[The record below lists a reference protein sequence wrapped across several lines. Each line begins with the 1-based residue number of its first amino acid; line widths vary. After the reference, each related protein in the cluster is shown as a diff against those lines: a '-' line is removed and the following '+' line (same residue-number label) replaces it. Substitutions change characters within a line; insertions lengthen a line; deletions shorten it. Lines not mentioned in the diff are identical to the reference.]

1 MIIAESGVF
10 VRLMNF
16 IMESTYVVNEPKI
29 DGIDKP
35 NKIYLKSLFIAIKNV
50 TTNYIRYTH
59 HNENSQSDSA
69 TEKSINRSNAEI
81 GHVERVFA
89 YELYRQWCEQDI
101 IRNTTGLVINAEI
114 PKQFIDE
121 EYEKTGNLYYPDM
134 VLHSGQNIFAG
145 NHIVCEI
152 KRKEYVDAY
161 PVKMNDDINK
171 LIVYVSDNTK
181 VKNKDIN
188 WEPFGVGV
196 FLMTIKELKKHEGEE
211 YSLDLISKH
220 LDKKILNMGKENVM
234 KKIVCV
240 IYNGQEL
247 KYDTLYNM
255 INKK

>member
-1 MIIAESGVF
+1 MFSV
-10 VRLMNF
+10 
-16 IMESTYVVNEPKI
+16 MERTYVINEPI
-29 DGIDKP
+29 VEGVGET
-35 NKIYLKSLFIAIKNV
+35 NTIYLNSLFIAIKNV
-50 TTNYIRYTH
+50 TKDYIRYTY
-59 HNENSQSDSA
+59 HNEDPKSA
-69 TEKSINRSNAEI
+69 SASEKSIKRSKAEI
-81 GHVERVFA
+81 SHVERVFA
-89 YELYRQWCEQDI
+89 YELYRQWCEQNI
-101 IRNTTGLVINAEI
+101 IKNTSGLVINAEI
-114 PKQFIDE
+114 PKQFIDR
-121 EYEKTGNLYYPDM
+121 EYEEMGNLYYPDM
-134 VLHSGQNIFAG
+134 VLHNGQNNFVG
-145 NHIVCEI
+145 NHVVCEI

-161 PVKMNDDINK
+161 PEKMNDDINK

-220 LDKKILNMGKENVM
+220 LDKKILNLGKENVT